1 MGNCLVKPSDKGTS
15 SPRRNSAKPLEGDEA
30 PKQLIEQPKKRFEV
44 DDKDDQSIVS
54 NSGATVFLLQFSL
67 NCLERKR
74 TKRSEKGSW
83 KN

>member
-30 PKQLIEQPKKRFEV
+30 PKQLVVEHIKKRFEV

-54 NSGATVFLLQFSL
+54 PTSSNVHP
-67 NCLERKR
+67 
-74 TKRSEKGSW
+74 
-83 KN
+83 